1 MDRGVFI
8 PRKDAEK
15 TTLSDALDRYLR
27 EVTIYKKNQRS
38 EKIYV
43 ETWKKAFGLRS
54 MASIF
59 QSDIAKYRNERL
71 KVVSP
76 NMVRLELA
84 LLSHLFTIG
93 VKEWGMAGLVNP
105 VMQIRNPKLPRG
117 RDRRLL
123 PGSWTGSF
131 LGGNLPSW
139 PNSSCSRSKPGCV
152 GRNWPG
158 WPGTRR
164 T

>member
-15 TTLSDALDRYLR
+15 TTLSDALDRYLP
-27 EVTIYKKNQRS
+27 EVTIHKKNQRS
-38 EKIYV
+38 EKIYI

-93 VKEWGMAGLVNP
+93 VKEWFKTGAG
-105 VMQIRNPKLPRG
+105 G
-117 RDRRLL
+117 RD
-123 PGSWTGSF
+123 
-131 LGGNLPSW
+131 
-139 PNSSCSRSKPGCV
+139 
-152 GRNWPG
+152 
-158 WPGTRR
+158 
-164 T
+164 